1 LLQSCMPPAQNS
13 VLMLQVAD
21 KGAEASRMAKFL
33 FSSYATAML
42 PVVVIVTIALRALE
56 LA

>member
-1 LLQSCMPPAQNS
+1 
-13 VLMLQVAD
+13 VAD